1 MIDSSTEYSTICPVW
16 LSMAPSPSEIDNTAK
31 PNSPPTA
38 STSAVL
44 QAVSGSTPDQRT
56 TCATSRILLSSSTAV
71 PVSTQSQMPGS
82 AIGSISMP
90 TPTKK
95 SPSSTS
101 RNGRMVASTWC
112 LNSVSPSIMPARK
125 APKAIDRPSM
135 LVAQPALND
144 TSSTV
149 SVNSSAERCPAT
161 KWNSGRSSQRP
172 PYSTTTKA
180 STALASASAM
190 SPSTVVN
197 PAAAPNTG
205 IRISKGTAVTS
216 WNTDI
221 ATPRRPCRLFSSP
234 CAISW
239 LLMTVVDD
247 CAKTAPIT
255 KALAAGRPSTNQASS
270 PTTSVVNPTCAVPS
284 VSTVLRNA
292 WICGSE

>member
-1 MIDSSTEYSTICPVW
+1 
-16 LSMAPSPSEIDNTAK
+16 
-31 PNSPPTA
+31 
-38 STSAVL
+38 
-44 QAVSGSTPDQRT
+44 
-56 TCATSRILLSSSTAV
+56 
-71 PVSTQSQMPGS
+71 
-82 AIGSISMP
+82 
-90 TPTKK
+90 
-95 SPSSTS
+95 
-101 RNGRMVASTWC
+101 
-112 LNSVSPSIMPARK
+112 
-125 APKAIDRPSM
+125 
-135 LVAQPALND
+135 
-144 TSSTV
+144 
-149 SVNSSAERCPAT
+149 
-161 KWNSGRSSQRP
+161 
-172 PYSTTTKA
+172 
-180 STALASASAM
+180 M
-190 SPSTVVN
+190 SPSTEVN

-270 PTTSVVNPTCAVPS
+270 PTMSVVNPTCAVPS